1 MKRRELIIPIICAF
15 FIPVINIYVQMNDD
29 IARKMDLIST
39 MIMFVFVYIFTQ
51 IERKSDE

>member
-15 FIPVINIYVQMNDD
+15 SIPVINLYVQMNDD
-29 IARKMDLIST
+29 IASKMDLIST

-51 IERKSDE
+51 LPRREE